1 LVGEAAA
8 ITRFRSRDAYAMW
21 ARAAPIP
28 VWFANNTRFRLN
40 RGGNRQ
46 TNAALHRIAITQ
58 IRIHPDATR
67 SSPDDSPT
75 GPPNENSPIDEVGE
89 LVIAKPMPAMP
100 LYLWNDPDGER
111 YTSSYF
117 YTYPGVWRHRDWMR
131 ITPPGSAVILG
142 RSDSAIN
149 RRGIRIG
156 TSELYSA
163 IEELPGI
170 ADSVCVDVG
179 EDATRS
185 RLVLLIVPAEGAEFD
200 AADVMLRSH

>member
-1 LVGEAAA
+1 
-8 ITRFRSRDAYAMW
+8 
-21 ARAAPIP
+21 
-28 VWFANNTRFRLN
+28 
-40 RGGNRQ
+40 
-46 TNAALHRIAITQ
+46 
-58 IRIHPDATR
+58 
-67 SSPDDSPT
+67 
-75 GPPNENSPIDEVGE
+75 
-89 LVIAKPMPAMP
+89 MP

-117 YTYPGVWRHRDWMR
+117 DTYPGVWRHGDWIR
-131 ITPPGSAVILG
+131 ITPRGSAVILG
-142 RSDSAIN
+142 RSDSTIN

-200 AADVMLRSH
+200 AAADVMLRSHLRDTLSPRHVPDAIYVVPEIPRTLNGKKVEVPLKRIFQGTPVAEALNVDSMANPDSIKPILELAARGNGGAQ